1 MNDSIAGHF
10 NYNSTHTVRRSLG
23 RHRAKPE
30 MAVRVQ
36 PIAEGG
42 LQSIPQFVRP
52 EHERSVVFT
61 TFSVNTNDCGQPA
74 CEIPVIDLSN
84 LHHSGHLREKTLKEI
99 ASGSR
104 EWGIFQSVNHGISE
118 ELIQRLQSVGEEF
131 FRLPQEEKEAYANNP
146 AAGNLEGY
154 GTKLAANLDGK
165 LEWLDYYF
173 HMLWPPP
180 HRDFNTWPKHP
191 PSYIEVNDE
200 YGRKLLEVVNKL
212 LAALSISLG
221 MEESAM
227 KEAVGGENLEME
239 MKINYYPPCPQP
251 ELALGVE
258 PHTDM
263 SALTLLIPNEVPG
276 LQVFNDGHWVS
287 ATYIPNAIIV
297 HIGDQL
303 EILSNGRY
311 KSVLHRS
318 VVSKER
324 VRMSWPV
331 FCTPPLDTVV
341 GPMKELI
348 DENNPPLFKSK
359 TYREFKHCKI
369 NKLPQ

>member
-1 MNDSIAGHF
+1 
-10 NYNSTHTVRRSLG
+10 
-23 RHRAKPE
+23 

-36 PIAEGG
+36 DVAERG
-42 LQSIPQFVRP
+42 LKSIPPQFIRP
-52 EHERSVVFT
+52 EHERPAAMATISMN
-61 TFSVNTNDCGQPA
+61 SNGSEQPA
-74 CEIPVIDLSN
+74 PQIPLIDLSN
-84 LHHSGHLREKTLKEI
+84 LGLPSHLHQKTLEEI
-99 ASGSR
+99 ASACR
-104 EWGIFQSVNHGISE
+104 EWGIFQIVNHGISE
-118 ELIQRLQSVGEEF
+118 ELIQRLQGVGEEF
-131 FRLPQEEKEAYANNP
+131 FQLRPEEKEAYANNP
-146 AAGNLEGY
+146 TSGNLEGY
-154 GTKLAANLDGK
+154 GTKLAANMDGK

-173 HMLWPPP
+173 HMLWPPTR
-180 HRDFNTWPKHP
+180 RDFNTWPKHP

-200 YGRKLLEVVNKL
+200 YGRRLLEVVNKL
-212 LAALSISLG
+212 LAALSINLG

-227 KEAVGGENLEME
+227 KEALGGENLEME

-263 SALTLLIPNEVPG
+263 SALTLLVPNEVPG
-276 LQVFNDGHWVS
+276 LQVFKDGRWVS
-287 ATYIPNAIIV
+287 AIYVPNAIIV

-318 VVSKER
+318 VVSKDK

-331 FCTPPLDTVV
+331 FCTPPLDVVV
-341 GPMKELI
+341 GPMKEVI
-348 DENNPPLFKSK
+348 DENNPPSFKPKS
-359 TYREFKHCKI
+359 YREFKHRKI